1 MLDNLKV
8 ALTQQE
14 FHQHEMCKVID
25 VAGNGIFGLLS
36 APPMENRSLSVLG
49 FNMMHCAMQIK
60 QEALNESAAK
70 VIEDTSAIIE
80 VADEQLFFQKAYL
93 KVMQLGCSPA
103 QCENRHISNGNNARE
118 DFERDHHSF
127 MPVMANLKVGP
138 TDQALTLFLYGLA
151 LVTVHWRS
159 QSGFSVQEI
168 HRQIVE
174 NWLNTITPEQFGE
187 PS

>member
-1 MLDNLKV
+1 MLNYLTK
-8 ALTQQE
+8 AFTQQE
-14 FHQHEMCKVID
+14 FYQHQMCKVID
-25 VAGNGIFGLLS
+25 VAGNGIFSLLS

-80 VADEQLFFQKAYL
+80 VADELIFFQEVYL

-103 QCENRHISNGNNARE
+103 QCENRHINNGNNTRK

-138 TDQALTLFLYGLA
+138 IDQALTLFLYGLA

-159 QSGFSVQEI
+159 QSGLSVQEI